1 MYRCGKI
8 YKMSAY
14 GFCFSPYAVLCKRC
28 SQKTYRSGV
37 KYTFKDVNGFELQI
51 TIRYNYNEIS
61 FYAIKYKIKKVN
73 HNVKYINKLLSFSAA
88 AMSASAAA
96 FRSLA
101 DRRKLYTYAKTDIE
115 LPFER

>member
-1 MYRCGKI
+1 MP
-8 YKMSAY
+8 AY
-14 GFCFSPYAVLCKRC
+14 GFCFYRKLFYVNVR

-96 FRSLA
+96 FRSLGGHTKTIYLRKN
-101 DRRKLYTYAKTDIE
+101 RR
-115 LPFER
+115 